1 MSCIRIPN
9 GIMSVA
15 DCYRYK
21 GVTFE
26 WHYFCGPMLLRKD
39 GEPSKQTPGQRFY
52 EITAEWHKLPNE
64 EREKFRI

>member
-1 MSCIRIPN
+1 MH
-9 GIMSVA
+9 VA

-26 WHYFCGPMLLRKD
+26 WHHFCGPMLLRKD
-39 GEPSKQTPGQRFY
+39 GEPSKRKNPGARFY
-52 EITAEWHKLPNE
+52 AIAQEWHDLPKE